1 MKKVKLLTCIII
13 SVLML
18 LIACVY
24 FIGISLHRYGN
35 GEEYAINWI
44 CPEYGIS
51 FTSYDEIFPYKPNE
65 YKGQIFKDKKK
76 ESIIVNIEQGNI
88 SFGVNGEPYT
98 ETYYNDPNNY
108 DVYSDFEE
116 YASGRFDYDGKTF
129 TVSIIKANKEYSY
142 LLDKKLVFKI
152 E

>member
-24 FIGISLHRYGN
+24 FIGRSLHRYGN

-65 YKGQIFKDKKK
+65 YKGKISVDNK
-76 ESIIVNIEQGNI
+76 EENIIVDIDNTF
-88 SFGVNGEPYT
+88 SFGVEGEPYT
-98 ETYYNDPNNY
+98 ETYNNDHDNY
-108 DVYSDFEE
+108 DVYADFIE
-116 YASGRFDYDGKTF
+116 YASGGFDYDGKTF
-129 TVSIIKANKEYSY
+129 TVNIIKANEEYSY
-142 LLDKKLVFKI
+142 LLDKKLIFRKLQ
-152 E
+152 